1 MTFKKFISVA
11 ALAAFAL
18 PFAASRSASAETP
31 KTASRITAPVN
42 NAQRA
47 TLAGHVRPFLSRAVD
62 NGRVADSEMSG
73 PIMLIFSRTPKQQAD
88 LDSLVDQLHNKNSA
102 SYHKWLTPTEFGARF
117 EPADSDVAA
126 VKSWLVSQGF
136 TILDIVPSK
145 THISFKGTMG
155 QLKAA
160 FGVEVHH
167 FSINGESHVATI
179 SEPQIPAALAPVI
192 GGINKLDDFGGK
204 PLVHLAGAYKKDG
217 KTGATTRVAGV
228 ASAPFAPSF
237 TTPLPPS
244 IGTGTDYNLGPQD
257 FYTIYN
263 ENPLLSAGITGA
275 GQTIAVIEEVQVATA
290 DVTTFRSQFGLPA
303 YPATPNS
310 TGGGVNYLIGSS
322 SGLGGYAS
330 CYAPVTQS
338 KGKSSGEESEADI
351 DLQWAGAVAP
361 NAIVDFVACGGTKTS
376 GDGTTLGALGID
388 HSAQYIANYLSST
401 VVAASMSYGEC
412 EADMTSSQTSGVGY
426 YNNQWE
432 QFAAEGITPIIS
444 SGDGG
449 AEQCYQNGTNATTLP
464 PSINGFGDSAY
475 NVSAGGT
482 DFGDLYETNN
492 YTTSPVSTF
501 WNATNGT
508 GLSSAV
514 GYVPET
520 TWAGYCS
527 NQLFASYLQAEG
539 STTFGS
545 VYTPSAI
552 CSNATAKTDGLLA
565 VVGAAGGISTYNT
578 IPTWQSVYGVGLN
591 SVSTTYRNIPDVS
604 LYASNGWW
612 GHSIPFCE
620 SDTYAC
626 TYTNSTDAYYLG
638 AGGTSFVAPQLAGLM
653 ALVSQK
659 TGQRQG
665 QADYTFYNL
674 AAQQYGTP
682 GNPASGLTG
691 CSGSGVTPGQRPSS
705 SCYFY
710 DVSNDMPS
718 LQGGTITP
726 GIYQP
731 CVAADLDCYKGLG
744 TTYGV
749 NTVPGTTPSAGILGY
764 TASPGYDDATGLGS
778 LNIYGIVEGWNNAT
792 PTFASTT
799 TESSSASTV
808 TPSGT
813 VTLTATVVATGRGST
828 VSPAGSVSFLLGST
842 SGTSLGTGTIT
853 PTCTGTGA
861 ATSCK
866 GVATLTINGSV
877 LAAGTN
883 NIYASFPGD
892 GANDGPS
899 TSAAVTVK
907 LAGPPVG
914 NLELAVDAA
923 TSQPTVPTTD
933 TLFVSGWVGDPVD
946 GSPVGNVK
954 VYIDGVSY
962 GTPTLGVSRPD
973 VVSYSGNSAY
983 AASGYTFTLAAST
996 LAPGTHAVTVV
1007 AIDSAGQTTTFG
1019 PLSITVTAVY
1029 PPPVGNLEA
1038 PAIGTTT
1045 SVAINSSVDI
1055 SGWIADPTDG
1065 SPMTNVTVYIDGV
1078 SVGKPALG
1086 ISRPDVV
1093 SYTGNSTYAN
1103 SGFSLAYS
1111 VAGLAAGTHSVTV
1124 VGTNSHSIST
1134 TFGPSSFTVTD
1145 APPVGNLE
1153 LAVDSVTAQ
1162 PTVSQSTGTLFVS
1175 GWAADYLDNGPA
1187 QSVQILIDG
1196 TPAGFATLGGS
1207 RPDVASYF
1215 GKPAW
1220 TNSGYSFT
1228 VAASGLSTGSHSV
1241 TAVVTNTS
1249 GLTSTFSTQAITVTP

>member
-1 MTFKKFISVA
+1 
-11 ALAAFAL
+11 
-18 PFAASRSASAETP
+18 
-31 KTASRITAPVN
+31 
-42 NAQRA
+42 
-47 TLAGHVRPFLSRAVD
+47 
-62 NGRVADSEMSG
+62 
-73 PIMLIFSRTPKQQAD
+73 
-88 LDSLVDQLHNKNSA
+88 
-102 SYHKWLTPTEFGARF
+102 
-117 EPADSDVAA
+117 
-126 VKSWLVSQGF
+126 
-136 TILDIVPSK
+136 
-145 THISFKGTMG
+145 
-155 QLKAA
+155 
-160 FGVEVHH
+160 
-167 FSINGESHVATI
+167 
-179 SEPQIPAALAPVI
+179 
-192 GGINKLDDFGGK
+192 
-204 PLVHLAGAYKKDG
+204 
-217 KTGATTRVAGV
+217 
-228 ASAPFAPSF
+228 
-237 TTPLPPS
+237 
-244 IGTGTDYNLGPQD
+244 
-257 FYTIYN
+257 
-263 ENPLLSAGITGA
+263 
-275 GQTIAVIEEVQVATA
+275 
-290 DVTTFRSQFGLPA
+290 
-303 YPATPNS
+303 
-310 TGGGVNYLIGSS
+310 
-322 SGLGGYAS
+322 
-330 CYAPVTQS
+330 VTQS

-861 ATSCK
+861 STSCK
-866 GVATLTINGSV
+866 GVATLTINGSALV
-877 LAAGTN
+877 TGTN
-883 NIYASFPGD
+883 SIYASFPGD

-914 NLELAVDAA
+914 NLDAA
-923 TSQPTVPTTD
+923 EGASSLSTTVPSTD
-933 TLFVSGWVGDPVD
+933 TLYVSGWVGDPTD
-946 GSPVGNVK
+946 GSPLGNVK
-954 VYIDGVSY
+954 VYIDGSPV
-962 GTPTLGVSRPD
+962 GTPTLGIARPD
-973 VVSYSGNSAY
+973 VASYTGNSAY
-983 AASGYTFTLAAST
+983 ANSGYVFTLAAST
-996 LAPGTHAVTVV
+996 LSAGPHAVSVV
-1007 AIDSAGQTTTFG
+1007 AVDSAGLTSTFG
-1019 PLSITVTAVY
+1019 PVNITVTTAY
-1029 PPPVGNLEA
+1029 AAPIGNLET
-1038 PAIGTTT
+1038 PASGTTT
-1045 SVAINSSVDI
+1045 SIPVTGSVVVG
-1055 SGWIADPTDG
+1055 GWIADPTDG
-1065 SPMTNVTVYIDGV
+1065 SPLTNVKVYIDG
-1078 SVGKPALG
+1078 SAVGTPTLG
-1086 ISRPDVV
+1086 ISRPDVA
-1093 SYTGNSTYAN
+1093 STLGNPAYAN
-1103 SGFSLAYS
+1103 SGFSFTYS
-1111 VAGLAAGTHSVTV
+1111 AAALSAGIHSVSV
-1124 VGTNSHSIST
+1124 VGTNSHSVST
-1134 TFGPSSFTVTD
+1134 TLGPNSITITD
-1145 APPVGNLE
+1145 AAPVGNLDV
-1153 LAVDSVTAQ
+1153 AADSATYQ
-1162 PTVSQSTGTLFVS
+1162 PSVSQSSGTLLVA

-1187 QSVQILIDG
+1187 QSVQVFIDG
-1196 TPAGFATLGGS
+1196 NPAGFATLGVS

-1215 GKPAW
+1215 GKPGWA
-1220 TNSGYSFT
+1220 TSGYSFT
-1228 VAASGLSTGSHSV
+1228 LAASGLSIGPHSV
-1241 TAVVTNTS
+1241 STVATDNA
-1249 GLTSTFSTQAITVTP
+1249 GLTTTFTAPSITVTP